1 MAMSANPTYV
11 EHSRFYVTP
20 LRSPPSDP
28 SAPPTQVRYHYL
40 DVRPTSTIPIKAH
53 LLLLHG
59 FPDTGAQAW
68 NRLFGQLT
76 SYGFR
81 LIVPD
86 LLGYGRT
93 SSPTRAQGR
102 LAEFGMRSMS
112 VDLAGLLDHA
122 KAGVGASVGAPK
134 WGGGETGGKVV
145 VVAHDWGA
153 GLAWKFVS
161 VFPER
166 VLGVATIC
174 VPYMSPTSM
183 SVPLN
188 IVVEMLPNFGYQAF
202 FADPRSTDIINT
214 HLERFVKMVFV
225 GPGLFPGVKRSSDW
239 VKLGEL
245 EKYLTAKEDPPS
257 GGVPLYT
264 PEEQHAHIQFL
275 KGKMDGPLNWYRT
288 RDINAL
294 EDEGQDDLD
303 RNVTCPVLGLIPD
316 KDSALPKTMWE
327 NSSDQLPNFRSAEL
341 QNCGHWAMLEQ
352 PARIGLEVDRWI
364 REEIL
369 RKSSL

>member
-1 MAMSANPTYV
+1 MSTAPAYV
-11 EHSRFYVTP
+11 ENSRFFVTAP
-20 LRSPPSDP
+20 RSPPSDP
-28 SAPPTQVRYHYL
+28 AAPPTQVRYHYL
-40 DVRPTSTIPIKAH
+40 DVRPTAKDVPIKAH

-59 FPDTGAQAW
+59 FPDCGAASW
-68 NRLFGQLT
+68 RRLFGHLT

-86 LLGYGRT
+86 LLGYGKT
-93 SSPTRAQGR
+93 SSPTRAEGR
-102 LAEFGMRSMS
+102 LAEFGMRAMS

-122 KAGVGASVGAPK
+122 QAGVGAGVGAPG
-134 WGGGETGGKVV
+134 WGGGSGKVV

-161 VFPER
+161 VYPSR
-166 VLGVATIC
+166 CLGVATVC

-183 SVPLN
+183 SVPLD
-188 IVVEMLPNFGYQAF
+188 IVLEHLPNFGYQAF
-202 FADPRSTDIINT
+202 FADPRSTEIINKN
-214 HLERFVKMVFV
+214 LDRFTKMVFV
-225 GPGLFPGVKRSSDW
+225 GPGLFPNVKRSSDW
-239 VKLGEL
+239 VKLGQL

-257 GGVPLYT
+257 SGAALYT
-264 PEEQHAHIQFL
+264 PEEHLAHVQFF

-294 EDEGQDDLD
+294 EDEGRDDLD
-303 RNVTCPVLGLIPD
+303 GEITCPVLGLIPD

-327 NSSDQLPNFRSAEL
+327 NSGDSLPNFRSAEL

-352 PARIGLEVDRWI
+352 PARICFEVERWV